1 MVQTVARKPDYS
13 DLDLDFI
20 AHPTTKD
27 VVRKTGEDAIKRS
40 IRNLILTN
48 YYERPFRS
56 FLGSNVRK
64 ALFENI
70 NPFTA
75 ITLINFIREV
85 ITNHEPRVRLIKVAP
100 NREPRAASIGL
111 ASTGAEDVEVAV
123 SIDNKGFDVTISYI
137 ILNRSQPV
145 TIKLFLE
152 RIR

>member
-1 MVQTVARKPDYS
+1 MVQTVARKPDFS

-40 IRNLILTN
+40 VRNLILTN
-48 YYERPFRS
+48 HYERPFRS
-56 FLGSNVRK
+56 YLGSNVRK
-64 ALFENI
+64 VLFDNI
-70 NPFTA
+70 NPMTA
-75 ITLINFIREV
+75 TTLINFIKEV
-85 ITNHEPRVRLIKVAP
+85 IINYEPRVSLTNVDVSVS
-100 NREPRAASIGL
+100 AA
-111 ASTGAEDVEVAV
+111 
-123 SIDNKGFDVTISYI
+123 NNGFDVTISYI

>member
-1 MVQTVARKPDYS
+1 MVQTVARKPDFS

-40 IRNLILTN
+40 VRNLILTN
-48 YYERPFRS
+48 HYERPFRS
-56 FLGSNVRK
+56 YLGSNVRK
-64 ALFENI
+64 VLFDNI
-70 NPFTA
+70 NPMTA
-75 ITLINFIREV
+75 TTLINFIKEV
-85 ITNHEPRVRLIKVAP
+85 IINYEPRVSLTNV
-100 NREPRAASIGL
+100 
-111 ASTGAEDVEVAV
+111 DVSV
-123 SIDNKGFDVTISYI
+123 SIDNNGFDVTISYI